1 MKIVDILSAYINK
14 LVFIYKPSLSGDLNR
29 KKGQTK
35 YKSSSEDCSK
45 KTFEKRILGFRGGE
59 KNKNHNFWNFTI
71 QYTVNAAALL
81 HTALP
86 SLIESSSLLATRL
99 QIWVL
104 PMLKYIQCWKDLLPV
119 HFSQQEIKYIT
130 DTYCGCTPSQKNHY
144 PEQPPSTHPECFN
157 TGILTVKLQI
167 NRM

>member
-1 MKIVDILSAYINK
+1 MILTGRK
-14 LVFIYKPSLSGDLNR
+14 DKPSTSHH
-29 KKGQTK
+29 Q
-35 YKSSSEDCSK
+35 
-45 KTFEKRILGFRGGE
+45 KTVQQENLWKAHPWIQGGK
-59 KNKNHNFWNFTI
+59 KNKNHNFWNFAI
-71 QYTVNAAALL
+71 QYIMNAAALL

-104 PMLKYIQCWKDLLPV
+104 PTLKYIQCWKDLLPV

-130 DTYCGCTPSQKNHY
+130 DAYCGCTPSQKNHY

>member
-1 MKIVDILSAYINK
+1 MILTGRK
-14 LVFIYKPSLSGDLNR
+14 DKPSTSHHQKTVQQENLWKAHPWIQGG
-29 KKGQTK
+29 KKKIKITI
-35 YKSSSEDCSK
+35 SE
-45 KTFEKRILGFRGGE
+45 ILQF
-59 KNKNHNFWNFTI
+59 NTQWM
-71 QYTVNAAALL
+71 LL

-104 PMLKYIQCWKDLLPV
+104 PTLKYIQCWKDLLPV

-130 DTYCGCTPSQKNHY
+130 DAYCGCTPSQKNHY

>member
-14 LVFIYKPSLSGDLNR
+14 LVFIYKPSFSDDLNR
-29 KKGQTK
+29 KKRQTK
-35 YKSSSEDCSK
+35 YKSSSEDCAARKPLKSASLDSGGGK
-45 KTFEKRILGFRGGE
+45 KIKITISEILQF
-59 KNKNHNFWNFTI
+59 NTQWM
-71 QYTVNAAALL
+71 LL

-130 DTYCGCTPSQKNHY
+130 DAYCGCTPSQKNHY